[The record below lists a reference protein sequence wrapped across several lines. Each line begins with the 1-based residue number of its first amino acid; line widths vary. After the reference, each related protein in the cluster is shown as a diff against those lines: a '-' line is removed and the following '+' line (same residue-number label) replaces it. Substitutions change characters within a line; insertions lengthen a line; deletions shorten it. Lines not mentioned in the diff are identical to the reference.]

1 MPVPPFT
8 LSNRVIVLLLRHRS
22 DTAGIFLQEKP
33 LHPWQLLI
41 LLKYRVLKG
50 VNAIDTTTKKNI
62 KENFI
67 NLSQWF
73 WHKANF
79 PLKILEN
86 A

>member
-1 MPVPPFT
+1 MPVPPFK

-50 VNAIDTTTKKNI
+50 VNAIDTTTKKI
-62 KENFI
+62 
-67 NLSQWF
+67 
-73 WHKANF
+73 
-79 PLKILEN
+79 LKKTS
-86 A
+86 